1 MNSKFMQMKAFPEKE
16 TSRDILQKPVLRAQ
30 DSRSFFYFLTI
41 LHFYERKEFFLS
53 RMFMN
58 CKLRQGFQIYLS
70 EHDNY

>member
-41 LHFYERKEFFLS
+41 LHLWEKGIFSFENVYEL
-53 RMFMN
+53 
-58 CKLRQGFQIYLS
+58 QIAARIP
-70 EHDNY
+70 NIFVRTW